1 MKTYASTG
9 RAESAETTGEPA
21 LLNRP
26 QLAAKLNV
34 TPRTVATWDAQ
45 GRIPRILIGRTVR
58 YHLGDVLDWLRRSS
72 NSATR

>member
-1 MKTYASTG
+1 MKTRTPIG
-9 RAESAETTGEPA
+9 RADTAEQTGEPA

-34 TPRTVATWDAQ
+34 TARTVATWDAQ
-45 GRIPRILIGRTVR
+45 GKIPRILIGRTVR

-72 NSATR
+72 NPATR